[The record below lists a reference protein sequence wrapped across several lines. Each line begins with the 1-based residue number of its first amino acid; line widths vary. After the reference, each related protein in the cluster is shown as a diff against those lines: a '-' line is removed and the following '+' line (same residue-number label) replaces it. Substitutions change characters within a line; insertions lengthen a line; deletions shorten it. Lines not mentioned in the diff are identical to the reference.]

1 MVNVND
7 NFKKILYSLII
18 EMLWLEIMYEM
29 TLFHKEKGGMIC
41 MFKQSR
47 PLLDDE
53 FLDELAKE
61 INDLYG
67 DTAKESKDP
76 TLEIE

>member
-1 MVNVND
+1 
-7 NFKKILYSLII
+7 
-18 EMLWLEIMYEM
+18 
-29 TLFHKEKGGMIC
+29 